1 MENKKT
7 GASNPMKWVLTAYFA
22 QGLPFVA
29 IAAASAL
36 MFKNLGIS
44 DTKIAFW
51 TSLIMLPW
59 TLKPLWGPFLE
70 IYKTK
75 KFFAVFTQITI
86 GLLFGLVALSLSLSS
101 FFAASIAI
109 LAAIAL
115 LGATHDMAVDGVY
128 LNVLDAKSQ
137 AKFVGW
143 QGAAYNLAKIFSSG
157 ALVWLAGYLEKSQGV
172 PRAWMIVMGLYGVI
186 MLLIGLYHT
195 VMLPAD
201 KPRTD
206 AVSLSDGFERL
217 GNVVATF
224 FQKKYIFF
232 GILFI
237 ILYRFAE
244 GQAIKIAPLFL
255 KADRA
260 GGGLGLNT
268 SDIGIAY
275 GTFGSVAYLAGSLAA
290 GYYVS
295 AKGLTRTTLMVL
307 CAFFNLPFLMYA
319 LLAVFQPTEF
329 SVITSAI
336 AIEYF
341 GYGFGFVGLILFMMQ
356 QIAPGD
362 YKMAHYAF
370 ATGIMNL
377 GVMLPSMISG
387 YLSDMLGYKNFFI
400 WVMVAT
406 IPAFLATWFVPLKE
420 MPAKEPT
427 PDTNN
432 L

>member
-1 MENKKT
+1 MDNKIK
-7 GASNPMKWVLTAYFA
+7 GHSNPMKWVLTAYFA

-75 KFFAVFTQITI
+75 KFFAVFTQISI
-86 GLLFGLVALSLSLSS
+86 GLLFGLVALSLTLSS
-101 FFAASIAI
+101 FFAASIAV
-109 LAAIAL
+109 LAVIAL

-128 LNVLDAKSQ
+128 LNVLDSKSQ
-137 AKFVGW
+137 AKYVGW

-157 ALVWLAGYLEKSQGV
+157 ALVWLAGELEKSQGV
-172 PRAWMIVMGLYGVI
+172 TNAWMIVMGLYGLI

-201 KPRTD
+201 TARTEP
-206 AVSLSDGFERL
+206 VTLGEGFERL
-217 GNVVATF
+217 GNVVTTF

-260 GGGLGLNT
+260 AGGLGLNT

-275 GTFGSVAYLAGSLAA
+275 GTFGSVAYLAGSLVA

-295 AKGLTRTTLMVL
+295 ARGLSRSTLMVL

-319 LLAVFQPTEF
+319 LLAVFQPTDF

-406 IPAFLATWFVPLKE
+406 IPAFLATWFVPLKD
-420 MPAKEPT
+420 MPVEET
-427 PDTNN
+427 PAEQSHQ
-432 L
+432 